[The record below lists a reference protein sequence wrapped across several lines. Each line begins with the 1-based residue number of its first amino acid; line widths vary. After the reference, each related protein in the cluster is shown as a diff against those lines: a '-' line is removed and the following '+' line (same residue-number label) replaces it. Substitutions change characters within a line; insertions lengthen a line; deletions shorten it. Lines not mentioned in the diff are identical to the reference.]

1 MKLLTNF
8 VDWIQIYTWNAFK
21 TIGIYLQHLWTVYH
35 RKRNQKF
42 RGVGYL
48 NYIYKTK
55 LDKACFAYYTVDA
68 NSKDLAMITTSY
80 KILNDRAYEI
90 ARNYKCDRYHRELA
104 SMMYKFFDQKM
115 GSGMTS
121 IIKENVNKIVK
132 IVKQLKQ
139 FLMVLL
145 KQ

>member
-1 MKLLTNF
+1 M
-8 VDWIQIYTWNAFK
+8 V
-21 TIGIYLQHLWTVYH
+21 TV
-35 RKRNQKF
+35 
-42 RGVGYL
+42 
-48 NYIYKTK
+48 
-55 LDKACFAYYTVDA
+55 
-68 NSKDLAMITTSY
+68 SY

-115 GSGMTS
+115 GSRMTS